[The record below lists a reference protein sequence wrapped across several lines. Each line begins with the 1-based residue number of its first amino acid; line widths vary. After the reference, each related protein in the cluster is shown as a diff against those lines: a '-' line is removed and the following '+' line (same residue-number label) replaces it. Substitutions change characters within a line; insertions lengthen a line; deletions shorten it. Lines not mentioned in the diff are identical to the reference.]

1 MVTVDPASGSDAVQ
15 RRRTWVLGGALLA
28 ASAFAVLATQGRLFV
43 LSSLIDPLFA
53 LGALVLAVGIGRAGS
68 VTARRP
74 LGTGAVIGLV
84 VVIMSQPFV
93 YSVLAPPPQRELPLR
108 NSASPLELVFP
119 VTQSVMLLL
128 AITAVVQIG
137 RTGVVPRPWNWA
149 PLWALV
155 AVILARALPV
165 APFWSPLL
173 ASRENVA
180 PLFSVFDVLSL
191 LNPLAVAFLGI
202 VAIVLG
208 SRTEPG
214 PVPVH
219 PSATP

>member
-1 MVTVDPASGSDAVQ
+1 MVTVDLGSAGRQ
-15 RRRTWVLGGALLA
+15 RRRTWVLGGALLI
-28 ASAFAVLATQGRLFV
+28 ASATAMLAALGRLSV
-43 LSSLIDPLFA
+43 LIPVVDPLFA

-84 VVIMSQPFV
+84 VVMVGQRLI
-93 YSVLAPPPQRELPLR
+93 YSAFASPSVQEVPLQ

-119 VTQSVMLLL
+119 VVQSAMLLL

-137 RTGVVPRPWNWA
+137 RTAVVPRPWNWA
-149 PLWALV
+149 PLWALI
-155 AVILARALPV
+155 AVVLARALPT

-173 ASRENVA
+173 SSGENVA
-180 PLFSVFDVLSL
+180 PLFQAFDVLML
-191 LNPLAVAFLGI
+191 LNPLAVAFLGV

-208 SRTEPG
+208 TRAEQGS
-214 PVPVH
+214 VAVY
-219 PSATP
+219 SSSTP

>member
-1 MVTVDPASGSDAVQ
+1 MITVDLGSAGRQ
-15 RRRTWVLGGALLA
+15 RRRTWVLGGALLV
-28 ASAFAVLATQGRLFV
+28 ASATAVLAAQGRLFV
-43 LSSLIDPLFA
+43 LSPLIAPLFA

-84 VVIMSQPFV
+84 VVMMAQPFI
-93 YSVLAPPPQRELPLR
+93 YSALAGSSQRELPLQ
-108 NSASPLELVFP
+108 NSVSPMELVYP
-119 VTQSVMLLL
+119 VVQSVMLLL

-137 RTGVVPRPWNWA
+137 RIGVVPRPWNWA

-155 AVILARALPV
+155 AVVIATALPV

-173 ASRENVA
+173 GSGANVS
-180 PLFSVFDVLSL
+180 PLFQAFDVLML

-208 SRTEPG
+208 TRSEPG
-214 PVPVH
+214 SVTVY
-219 PSATP
+219 SSTAG

>member
-1 MVTVDPASGSDAVQ
+1 MVTVELGSAGRQ
-15 RRRTWVLGGALLA
+15 RRRTWVLGGTLLI
-28 ASAFAVLATQGRLFV
+28 ASATAVLAAQGRLFV
-43 LSSLIDPLFA
+43 LSPLIDPLFA

-84 VVIMSQPFV
+84 VVMMAQPFIF
-93 YSVLAPPPQRELPLR
+93 SAFASPSQRELPLQ
-108 NSASPLELVFP
+108 NSASPLELVIP
-119 VTQSVMLLL
+119 VTQSVMLLF

-137 RTGVVPRPWNWA
+137 RIGVVPRPWNWV

-155 AVILARALPV
+155 AVVIARTLPI

-173 ASRENVA
+173 GSGENVA
-180 PLFSVFDVLSL
+180 PLFQAFDALML

-208 SRTEPG
+208 TRSEPG
-214 PVPVH
+214 SVAVY
-219 PSATP
+219 SSTAQ